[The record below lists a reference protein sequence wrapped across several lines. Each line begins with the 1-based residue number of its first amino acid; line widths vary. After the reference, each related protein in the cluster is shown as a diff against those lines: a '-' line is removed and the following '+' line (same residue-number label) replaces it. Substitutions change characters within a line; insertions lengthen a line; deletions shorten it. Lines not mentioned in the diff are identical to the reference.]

1 VLGDIAVAARFL
13 VTIIVDIQARV
24 IAVLRARNDGKK
36 R

>member
-13 VTIIVDIQARV
+13 VTIIIDIQARV
-24 IAVLRARNDGKK
+24 IAVLRAQNDGKK